1 MKKKLIKIAN
11 QIATY
16 NQKAEMGDITAQQK
30 IEELISELDP
40 QELVEIDEYI
50 QSKNL
55 LTKWK
60 YFVIIVI

>member
-1 MKKKLIKIAN
+1 MKKKLLKIAN

-30 IEELISELDP
+30 IEELISKLDP
-40 QELVEIDEYI
+40 QDLAEIDEYI

-55 LTKWK
+55 LTK
-60 YFVIIVI
+60 

>member
-11 QIATY
+11 QIETY
-16 NQKAEMGDITAQQK
+16 NQKAEMGDIAAQQK

-55 LTKWK
+55 LTK
-60 YFVIIVI
+60 

>member
-40 QELVEIDEYI
+40 QELTEIDEYI

-55 LTKWK
+55 LTK
-60 YFVIIVI
+60 

>member
-16 NQKAEMGDITAQQK
+16 NQRAEMGDVSAQQK

-50 QSKNL
+50 QSKKL
-55 LTKWK
+55 LTK
-60 YFVIIVI
+60 

>member
-16 NQKAEMGDITAQQK
+16 NQKAEMGDIVAQQK

-55 LTKWK
+55 LTK
-60 YFVIIVI
+60 

>member
-16 NQKAEMGDITAQQK
+16 NQKAEIGDITAQQK

-55 LTKWK
+55 LTK
-60 YFVIIVI
+60 

>member
-40 QELVEIDEYI
+40 LELVEIDEYI

>member
-16 NQKAEMGDITAQQK
+16 NQRAEIGDVSAQQK

-50 QSKNL
+50 QSKKL
-55 LTKWK
+55 LTK
-60 YFVIIVI
+60 

>member
-16 NQKAEMGDITAQQK
+16 NQKSEMGDIVAQQK

-40 QELVEIDEYI
+40 QDLIEIDKYI
-50 QSKNL
+50 QSKKL
-55 LTKWK
+55 LTK
-60 YFVIIVI
+60 

>member
-16 NQKAEMGDITAQQK
+16 NQKAEMGDVSAQQK

-55 LTKWK
+55 LTK
-60 YFVIIVI
+60 

>member
-16 NQKAEMGDITAQQK
+16 NQKAEMGDVSAQQK

-50 QSKNL
+50 QSKKL
-55 LTKWK
+55 LTK
-60 YFVIIVI
+60 

>member
-50 QSKNL
+50 QSKQL
-55 LTKWK
+55 LTK
-60 YFVIIVI
+60 

>member
-16 NQKAEMGDITAQQK
+16 NQKAEMGDLAAAQK

-40 QELVEIDEYI
+40 QDLIKIDEYI
-50 QSKNL
+50 QSKQL
-55 LTKWK
+55 LTK
-60 YFVIIVI
+60 

>member
-16 NQKAEMGDITAQQK
+16 NQKADMGDITAQQK

-40 QELVEIDEYI
+40 QELAEIDEYI

-55 LTKWK
+55 LTK
-60 YFVIIVI
+60 

>member
-11 QIATY
+11 KIATY

-55 LTKWK
+55 LTK
-60 YFVIIVI
+60 

>member
-16 NQKAEMGDITAQQK
+16 TQKAEMGDLAAAQK

-40 QELVEIDEYI
+40 QDLIEIDEYI
-50 QSKNL
+50 QSKQL
-55 LTKWK
+55 LTK
-60 YFVIIVI
+60 

>member
-40 QELVEIDEYI
+40 LELVEIDEYI

-55 LTKWK
+55 LTK
-60 YFVIIVI
+60 

>member
-16 NQKAEMGDITAQQK
+16 NQKAEMGEITAQQK

-40 QELVEIDEYI
+40 QELAEIDNYI
-50 QSKNL
+50 QSKKL
-55 LTKWK
+55 LTK
-60 YFVIIVI
+60 

>member
-16 NQKAEMGDITAQQK
+16 NQRAEMGDVSAQQK

-40 QELVEIDEYI
+40 QELAEIDEYI

-55 LTKWK
+55 LTK
-60 YFVIIVI
+60 

>member
-16 NQKAEMGDITAQQK
+16 NQRAEIGDVSAQQK

-40 QELVEIDEYI
+40 QELAEIDEYI

-55 LTKWK
+55 LTK
-60 YFVIIVI
+60 

>member
-40 QELVEIDEYI
+40 QELVEIDDYI
-50 QSKNL
+50 QTKNL
-55 LTKWK
+55 LTK
-60 YFVIIVI
+60 

>member
-50 QSKNL
+50 QSKKL
-55 LTKWK
+55 LTK
-60 YFVIIVI
+60 

>member
-16 NQKAEMGDITAQQK
+16 NQKAEMGDVVAQQK
-30 IEELISELDP
+30 IEELISELGP

-55 LTKWK
+55 LTR
-60 YFVIIVI
+60 

>member
-40 QELVEIDEYI
+40 QELVEMDEYI

-55 LTKWK
+55 LTK
-60 YFVIIVI
+60 

>member
-16 NQKAEMGDITAQQK
+16 NQKAETGDVTAQQK

-55 LTKWK
+55 LTK
-60 YFVIIVI
+60 

>member
-16 NQKAEMGDITAQQK
+16 NQKAEIGDITAQQK

-40 QELVEIDEYI
+40 QELAEIDEYI

-55 LTKWK
+55 LTK
-60 YFVIIVI
+60 

>member
-16 NQKAEMGDITAQQK
+16 TQKEEMGDLAAAQK

-55 LTKWK
+55 LTK
-60 YFVIIVI
+60 

>member
-16 NQKAEMGDITAQQK
+16 NQRAETGDVSAQQK

-55 LTKWK
+55 LTK
-60 YFVIIVI
+60 